1 MEDSAIA
8 RSKWRIVLY
17 SKVKMED
24 SAIARSK
31 WRIVL

>member
-8 RSKWRIVLY
+8 RSKWWIAL
-17 SKVKMED
+17 KMED

-31 WRIVL
+31 WRIVV